1 MRSEQTKPTFHS
13 NFWCISYKKK
23 TPVTNS
29 TEFNPPLKAD
39 GLSAGQEV
47 VWIYKRLKVQCRS
60 HKRPPL
66 DPILSEMN
74 NVYTNIKLR
83 FRLF

>member
-47 VWIYKRLKVQCRS
+47 V
-60 HKRPPL
+60 
-66 DPILSEMN
+66 
-74 NVYTNIKLR
+74 
-83 FRLF
+83 